1 MKEEFIA
8 NYQIIT
14 RRGSDKLLEWLR
26 GTDFFTAPAST
37 RFHLSRPGGLA
48 EHSVHV
54 YQRLASLVDKARAD
68 GEAWAASVSAESVAI
83 VGLLHDLCKT
93 NFYAETTRN
102 VKNEETGKWEKV
114 PYYTV
119 EDQMPYGHGEKSVF
133 IIERFM
139 RLTVEEATA
148 IRFHMGGFAQQPG
161 DYSLSEAF
169 KRYPLAVMA
178 HCADLQATYL
188 DEGEEEI

>member
-14 RRGSDKLLEWLR
+14 RRGADKLLEWLR

-48 EHSVHV
+48 DHSVHV

-68 GEAWAASVSAESVAI
+68 GEPWAVSVSAESVAI

-102 VKNEETGKWEKV
+102 VLG
-114 PYYTV
+114 
-119 EDQMPYGHGEKSVF
+119 
-133 IIERFM
+133 
-139 RLTVEEATA
+139 
-148 IRFHMGGFAQQPG
+148 
-161 DYSLSEAF
+161 
-169 KRYPLAVMA
+169 
-178 HCADLQATYL
+178 
-188 DEGEEEI
+188 